1 MKLLTRD
8 KIKEEDKW
16 NLNAL
21 YDSDEKWNSDIKEV
35 EKLTDNLLK
44 YKGNI
49 MKDSNTLLSFYED
62 YEKMDRLSEKVYM
75 YASLLCD
82 SDTLNNEYKKKKDI
96 AIKMFQNISSKLSF
110 VSPEMLAIKYE
121 VVENYIKEN
130 DDLKKYK
137 FDLEKM
143 FRYEK
148 HTLSKEEEQIITEAS
163 NAFGT
168 GNNVFY
174 NFDNA
179 DVDLGFITDEDGKKI
194 ELTHSNYSNY
204 MLSKDE
210 NVRRDSF
217 EKMFTYYKKFKNT
230 ITEAYKGTIKE
241 DFFYSKVKKY
251 ESPLHMSLYA
261 DNIDVSVYKNIIDV
275 VHDNFNL
282 MHDYIALRKKVLNLK
297 EMHMYDIYIDLASQS
312 NKEINFHDGKKII
325 LEALKPLGEDYLNNL
340 KKAFSERWIDKYPNK
355 GKKSGAY
362 SWGCYD
368 SYPYLLLN
376 YNNDIDSVTTMAH
389 ELGHSMHSYLSNK
402 NQDYIYASYP
412 IFLAEIASTV
422 NEVLLNDYLYKN
434 AKTKNEKI
442 YYLTDFLDKVR
453 TTIYRQTQF
462 AEFEMLAHDKYAKGI
477 PLTEEE
483 LSNTYYELNKMYYGN
498 SIIHDDLIRYEWLRI
513 PHFYTPFYVYK
524 YASGLS
530 CAIAIASDILNG
542 KKGAK
547 ERYLEFLSSGSSNYP
562 LDILRKVGIDMTSK
576 EPIKKALK
584 MFEEKLEELKKLI

>member
-110 VSPEMLAIKYE
+110 VSPEMLNVKYE

-194 ELTHSNYSNY
+194 ELTHSNYSKY

-217 EKMFTYYKKFKNT
+217 EHMFTYYKKFKNT

-275 VHDNFNL
+275 VHDNFNI

-297 EMHMYDIYIDLASQS
+297 EMHMYDIYLDLASQS

-402 NQDYIYASYP
+402 NQDHIYASYP

-483 LSNTYYELNKMYYGN
+483 LSNTYYELNKMYYGK

>member
-16 NLNAL
+16 NLSAL

-35 EKLTDNLLK
+35 EKLVNNLLK

-62 YEKMDRLSEKVYM
+62 YEKMDRLSEKIYM

-96 AIKMFQNISSKLSF
+96 AIKMFEDISSKLSF
-110 VSPEMLAIKYE
+110 VSPEIISTKYE

-130 DDLKKYK
+130 AALKKYK
-137 FDLEKM
+137 FDLEKI

-168 GNNVFY
+168 GDKVFY

-194 ELTHSNYSNY
+194 ELTHSNYSKY

-210 NVRRDSF
+210 KVRRNSF
-217 EKMFTYYKKFKNT
+217 EHMFTYYKKFKNT

-251 ESPLHMSLYA
+251 KSPLEMSLYS
-261 DNIDVSVYKNIIDV
+261 DNIDVSVYKNIIEV

-297 EMHMYDIYIDLASQS
+297 EMHMYDIYMDLTKEI
-312 NKEINFHDGKKII
+312 NKEIRFDEGKKII
-325 LEALKPLGEDYLNNL
+325 FEALKPLGEDYLNNL
-340 KKAFSERWIDKYPNK
+340 ERAFTERWIDKYPNK
-355 GKKSGAY
+355 GKKTGAY

-402 NQDYIYASYP
+402 NQDHIYASYP

-422 NEVLLNDYLYKN
+422 NEVLLNNYLYKN
-434 AKTKNEKI
+434 AKTKEEKV
-442 YYLTDFLDKVR
+442 YYLTDFLDKIR

-462 AEFEMLAHDKYAKGI
+462 AEFEMLAHDKYEKGI
-477 PLTEEE
+477 PLTEKE
-483 LSNTYYELNKMYYGN
+483 LSNTYYELNKMYYGD

-530 CAIAIASDILNG
+530 CALAIASDILSG

-547 ERYLEFLSSGSSNYP
+547 ERYLEFLSSGSSDYP
-562 LDILRKVGIDMTSK
+562 LNILKKVGIDMTSK

-584 MFEEKLEELKKLI
+584 MFEEKLEELKKII

>member
-35 EKLTDNLLK
+35 EKMVNDLLK

-110 VSPEMLAIKYE
+110 VSPEMLNVKYE

-194 ELTHSNYSNY
+194 ELTHSNYSKY

-325 LEALKPLGEDYLNNL
+325 FEALKPLGEDYLNNL

-402 NQDYIYASYP
+402 NQDHIYASYP

>member
-35 EKLTDNLLK
+35 EKMVNDLLK

-194 ELTHSNYSNY
+194 ELTHSNYSKY

-275 VHDNFNL
+275 VHDNFNI

-402 NQDYIYASYP
+402 NQDHIYASYP

-477 PLTEEE
+477 P
-483 LSNTYYELNKMYYGN
+483 
-498 SIIHDDLIRYEWLRI
+498 
-513 PHFYTPFYVYK
+513 
-524 YASGLS
+524 
-530 CAIAIASDILNG
+530 
-542 KKGAK
+542 
-547 ERYLEFLSSGSSNYP
+547 
-562 LDILRKVGIDMTSK
+562 
-576 EPIKKALK
+576 
-584 MFEEKLEELKKLI
+584 

>member
-194 ELTHSNYSNY
+194 ELTHSNYSKY

-402 NQDYIYASYP
+402 NQDHIYASYP

>member
-110 VSPEMLAIKYE
+110 VSPEMLNVKYE

-130 DDLKKYK
+130 DNLKKYK

-179 DVDLGFITDEDGKKI
+179 DVDLGFITDEDGKK
-194 ELTHSNYSNY
+194 N
-204 MLSKDE
+204 
-210 NVRRDSF
+210 
-217 EKMFTYYKKFKNT
+217 
-230 ITEAYKGTIKE
+230 
-241 DFFYSKVKKY
+241 
-251 ESPLHMSLYA
+251 
-261 DNIDVSVYKNIIDV
+261 
-275 VHDNFNL
+275 
-282 MHDYIALRKKVLNLK
+282 
-297 EMHMYDIYIDLASQS
+297 
-312 NKEINFHDGKKII
+312 
-325 LEALKPLGEDYLNNL
+325 
-340 KKAFSERWIDKYPNK
+340 
-355 GKKSGAY
+355 
-362 SWGCYD
+362 
-368 SYPYLLLN
+368 
-376 YNNDIDSVTTMAH
+376 
-389 ELGHSMHSYLSNK
+389 
-402 NQDYIYASYP
+402 
-412 IFLAEIASTV
+412 
-422 NEVLLNDYLYKN
+422 
-434 AKTKNEKI
+434 
-442 YYLTDFLDKVR
+442 
-453 TTIYRQTQF
+453 
-462 AEFEMLAHDKYAKGI
+462 
-477 PLTEEE
+477 
-483 LSNTYYELNKMYYGN
+483 
-498 SIIHDDLIRYEWLRI
+498 
-513 PHFYTPFYVYK
+513 
-524 YASGLS
+524 
-530 CAIAIASDILNG
+530 
-542 KKGAK
+542 
-547 ERYLEFLSSGSSNYP
+547 
-562 LDILRKVGIDMTSK
+562 
-576 EPIKKALK
+576 
-584 MFEEKLEELKKLI
+584 